1 MRRVRRSMWRLELL
15 QAAPVRVER
24 GAVVLILL
32 IGPTGPLPQAGRRRS
47 MPDWRDPMPRTPGP
61 MPPRWSGSGPTC
73 RRCAGAW
80 AGKVGGLGWVRQAHA
95 ASISSAP
102 QAVGCGRVVLE
113 DIFAMVSAER
123 FQMLSLA
130 RSPRN
135 PQDRWPSIGS
145 LAVLGHP
152 CYSPFL
158 VLPVS
163 KHWREDP
170 DPVPAEELRHK
181 APPARGLPSTA
192 AQCTSSAHAS
202 ALCRRSTRRFP
213 PARK

>member
-1 MRRVRRSMWRLELL
+1 
-15 QAAPVRVER
+15 
-24 GAVVLILL
+24 
-32 IGPTGPLPQAGRRRS
+32 
-47 MPDWRDPMPRTPGP
+47 MPRTPGP

-80 AGKVGGLGWVRQAHA
+80 AGKVGGFGWVRQAHA

-102 QAVGCGRVVLE
+102 QPVGCGRVVLE
-113 DIFAMVSAER
+113 DTFAMVSAER

-135 PQDRWPSIGS
+135 PQDRRPSIGS

-170 DPVPAEELRHK
+170 DPVPRRNSDHR
-181 APPARGLPSTA
+181 APPARASPPLPPSA
-192 AQCTSSAHAS
+192 PAPLMHPRSAEGQPGVFLRQGNERRLLGRHFTSGSLGQESLAPS
-202 ALCRRSTRRFP
+202 IGTTSLT
-213 PARK
+213 